1 MKIFI
6 IHAKRT
12 AYGVIRSLYK
22 NNCDFYIADTETTP
36 LFSSRFV
43 KNSFLINDIT
53 SRDNDTY
60 LREILDLALLM
71 ECEKEKALVFTGKDD
86 YLLFFCKNWG
96 VLSKYFIL
104 SFETDYEILKKALSK
119 DYLPNIAE
127 NSKVLIPKTMI
138 NKDVNEIN
146 KTCKYPLII
155 KPSIKN
161 SPEVDVVREAFRVKI
176 CRTESDLLQG
186 VLLLKKLK
194 VDYVVQE
201 FIPGEDSELY
211 TIATYSFKGELKAW
225 STSKKIRQFPPNMG
239 ECSFGTTLY
248 EERLLEPAKRI
259 LKYLKLTGISQI
271 EFKKYKGE
279 FYLIEI
285 NPRIWSWHQIH
296 SKVGVNLCQIC
307 VNQLLFPAK
316 VSMGLIYPY
325 KGNKGERKWMFLL
338 LDYLHNYKLNKNI
351 DFLSLIRDFIRCDI
365 EAFFWMKDLKV
376 FNQYFKETKEYFKK
390 FKSIH

>member
-22 NNCDFYIADTETTP
+22 NNCDFYIADTERTP

-60 LREILDLALLM
+60 LKEILDLALLM
-71 ECEKEKALVFTGKDD
+71 ECEKEKTLVFTGKDD
-86 YLLFFCKNWG
+86 YLLFFSKNWE

-127 NSKVLIPKTMI
+127 NSRVLIPKTLI
-138 NKDVNEIN
+138 NKEVEEIN
-146 KTCKYPLII
+146 NNSIYPLII

-161 SPEVDVVREAFRVKI
+161 SPEVDVVRDAFRVKI
-176 CRTESDLLQG
+176 CKNISELSEG
-186 VLLLKKLK
+186 IALLKKLK

-201 FIPGEDSELY
+201 FIPGEDSELF

-225 STSKKIRQFPPNMG
+225 STSNKIRQFPPNLG

-316 VSMGLIYPY
+316 ISKELIYPY
-325 KGNKGERKWMFLL
+325 KGNKGEKKWMFLL
-338 LDYLHNYKLNKNI
+338 MDYLHNYKLNKNI
-351 DFLSLIRDFIRCDI
+351 DFLSLIRDFLRCDI

-376 FNQYFKETKEYFKK
+376 FNQHIKETKEYFNK
-390 FKSIH
+390 FR